1 MLQHRLV
8 LKIERKKEV
17 LRFDRN
23 ATQILFGISFTN
35 VLIMA
40 RTILDIARKCVKKAG
55 LDAYEPSDVPVR
67 ALLLVKIGKN
77 EGERDNIEHAKTTFE
92 KKILSESR
100 INSAKETGRTY
111 IYTESR
117 ILCALVDSSA
127 VQIRNIMENLCRV
140 VVGQPGLFCFARVLS
155 VYKIPPS
162 QSKDCFR
169 DYQTKVVTKSAQEQE
184 QKRQEEEKQQ
194 ILIVEEQAEDS
205 SRNIEE
211 DEASEISSSFEE
223 GEEKE
228 EKEEDQR
235 GIARAACIETCVRLG
250 SDMLKKKSRVGP
262 MNFDFDSL
270 LQSEF
275 IPTLEEYLK
284 LFASKR
290 LILNRDDDFIFPIV
304 S

>member
-1 MLQHRLV
+1 
-8 LKIERKKEV
+8 
-17 LRFDRN
+17 
-23 ATQILFGISFTN
+23 
-35 VLIMA
+35 
-40 RTILDIARKCVKKAG
+40 
-55 LDAYEPSDVPVR
+55 
-67 ALLLVKIGKN
+67 
-77 EGERDNIEHAKTTFE
+77 
-92 KKILSESR
+92 
-100 INSAKETGRTY
+100 
-111 IYTESR
+111 
-117 ILCALVDSSA
+117 
-127 VQIRNIMENLCRV
+127 
-140 VVGQPGLFCFARVLS
+140 
-155 VYKIPPS
+155 
-162 QSKDCFR
+162 
-169 DYQTKVVTKSAQEQE
+169 VVTKSAQEQE

-194 ILIVEEQAEDS
+194 ILIVEEQAEDL

-275 IPTLEEYLK
+275 IPTIEEYLK

>member
-1 MLQHRLV
+1 
-8 LKIERKKEV
+8 
-17 LRFDRN
+17 
-23 ATQILFGISFTN
+23 
-35 VLIMA
+35 MA
-40 RTILDIARKCVKKAG
+40 RTILDIARKCIKKAG

-100 INSAKETGRTY
+100 INSVKETGRTY

-127 VQIRNIMENLCRV
+127 VQIRNIMEILCRV
-140 VVGQPGLFCFARVLS
+140 VVGQPGLFCLARVLS

-184 QKRQEEEKQQ
+184 QKRQEEVKQQ
-194 ILIVEEQAEDS
+194 ILIVEEQAEDL

-211 DEASEISSSFEE
+211 DEASEILSSFEE

-228 EKEEDQR
+228 EKEEDKR
-235 GIARAACIETCVRLG
+235 GIARATCIETCVRLG

-275 IPTLEEYLK
+275 IPTTEEYLK

>member
-1 MLQHRLV
+1 MIYGEKCPIKY
-8 LKIERKKEV
+8 KISEKIKK
-17 LRFDRN
+17 
-23 ATQILFGISFTN
+23 S
-35 VLIMA
+35 
-40 RTILDIARKCVKKAG
+40 
-55 LDAYEPSDVPVR
+55 
-67 ALLLVKIGKN
+67 
-77 EGERDNIEHAKTTFE
+77 
-92 KKILSESR
+92 
-100 INSAKETGRTY
+100 
-111 IYTESR
+111 
-117 ILCALVDSSA
+117 
-127 VQIRNIMENLCRV
+127 
-140 VVGQPGLFCFARVLS
+140 LS

-184 QKRQEEEKQQ
+184 QKRQEEEKEQ
-194 ILIVEEQAEDS
+194 ILIVGEQAEDL

-235 GIARAACIETCVRLG
+235 EIARAACIETCVRLG
-250 SDMLKKKSRVGP
+250 SDMLKKKSRVDP

-275 IPTLEEYLK
+275 IPTIEEYLK